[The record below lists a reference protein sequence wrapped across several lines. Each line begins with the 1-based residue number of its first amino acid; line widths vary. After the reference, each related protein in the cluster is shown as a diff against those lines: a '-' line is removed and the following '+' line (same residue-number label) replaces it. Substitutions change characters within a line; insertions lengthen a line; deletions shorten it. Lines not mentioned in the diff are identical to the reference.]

1 MIFIYVQTD
10 ICTLNLKLFLCFLS
24 RLNKQKP
31 QKFIVRS
38 LHVRFQKSQRVY
50 LLKRF
55 VWSSYG
61 TALWGIRKLNFIHQK
76 NWTMKRRYRETES
89 KETSL
94 RSHLSYAL
102 FRHFFFLTQL
112 KFRIRNFHEF
122 AQNPFSINKENGRSN
137 ER

>member
-1 MIFIYVQTD
+1 MIFIYVQTY

-31 QKFIVRS
+31 TKIYRAFFACEISKEPTS
-38 LHVRFQKSQRVY
+38 LPFET
-50 LLKRF
+50 LI
-55 VWSSYG
+55 YG

-76 NWTMKRRYRETES
+76 NWTMKCRYRETES

-102 FRHFFFLTQL
+102 FRHFFFNAIKISNTQFPRVCPESVFY
-112 KFRIRNFHEF
+112 K
-122 AQNPFSINKENGRSN
+122 
-137 ER
+137 